1 LVVEQAINPVSV
13 REPVIGLNH
22 AVRLAFGLNGAMNLS
37 KPEQCAILFL
47 IFFLGRIAPK
57 VWLPGTGV
65 GAGLK
70 DS

>member
-47 IFFLGRIAPK
+47 IFFLEAHF
-57 VWLPGTGV
+57 
-65 GAGLK
+65 
-70 DS
+70 